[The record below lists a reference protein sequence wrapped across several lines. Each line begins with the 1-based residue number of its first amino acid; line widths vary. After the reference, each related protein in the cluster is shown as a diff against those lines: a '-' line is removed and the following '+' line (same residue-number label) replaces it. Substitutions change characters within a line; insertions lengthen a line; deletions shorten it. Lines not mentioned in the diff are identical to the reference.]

1 MGNAYHGQ
9 RRFCSVQYLPKG
21 TWAIS
26 AQTALACD
34 FTGANGA
41 VTILHHDTYRGER
54 THASFIL
61 GRLKGGAAKALLV
74 SDKVESVADARKDAS
89 LIGPN
94 GGWVDQAGV
103 AHGAEG
109 TLTLN
114 MAQTG
119 FLTQPG
125 ALVSLLD
132 SALN

>member
-1 MGNAYHGQ
+1 M
-9 RRFCSVQYLPKG
+9 
-21 TWAIS
+21 
-26 AQTALACD
+26 
-34 FTGANGA
+34 
-41 VTILHHDTYRGER
+41 
-54 THASFIL
+54 
-61 GRLKGGAAKALLV
+61 